1 MPFLGILF
9 LVVVLLAFPIKFI
22 HSSNFPIF
30 KKILNKCFL
39 PHCLACGILAS
50 NQGSNPPPLHW
61 RHSLNHWIVK
71 EVLIF
76 IFPSLI
82 THLQPQWWIKRE
94 TESGGQN
101 CIVLFFSLLLIA
113 FNPCI
118 YLLVFIYPFQCW
130 LNTFNLEYCVPGPL
144 LSLLLVLFK
153 FTDKLKLREV
163 TQLGQSHTVLGVIG
177 LVNSVAHVLNSYTF
191 LSSKIGDVVKHWVVS
206 QGEMG

>member
-50 NQGSNPPPLHW
+50 NQGSNPPLLHW
-61 RHSLNHWIVK
+61 KHRLSRKHWIVK

-94 TESGGQN
+94 TESGGQ
-101 CIVLFFSLLLIA
+101 SLH
-113 FNPCI
+113 C
-118 YLLVFIYPFQCW
+118 
-130 LNTFNLEYCVPGPL
+130 TFL
-144 LSLLLVLFK
+144 LSASYCFQSLYLPLGLYIFMSMLTKHFQPWVPCAWPSAK
-153 FTDKLKLREV
+153 FIACTVQIYRQTEAQGSDATWPKSHSSRSDRSG
-163 TQLGQSHTVLGVIG
+163 QLCNTCS
-177 LVNSVAHVLNSYTF
+177 
-191 LSSKIGDVVKHWVVS
+191 
-206 QGEMG
+206 